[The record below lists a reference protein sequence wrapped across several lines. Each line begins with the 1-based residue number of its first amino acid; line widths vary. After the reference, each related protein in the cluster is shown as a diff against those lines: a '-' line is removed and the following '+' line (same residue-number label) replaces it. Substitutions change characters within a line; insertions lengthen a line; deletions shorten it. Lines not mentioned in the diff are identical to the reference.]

1 MKYARIVNE
10 TVVDAR
16 TEPPEGYFTPE
27 VVAEFITVPDHIEDG
42 WRLVSGEW
50 QAPPPPT
57 STSTPK
63 PTPEPIPII
72 GPIAFQMLFTVD
84 ELTALE
90 AAKAT
95 DPKVR
100 VFSKLLDDPRTSEV
114 NRNLPQVQDYLR
126 YCETASYL
134 SSGRAEAIL
143 YGKLT

>member
-1 MKYARIVNE
+1 MKYAR
-10 TVVDAR
+10 VVADTAVDVR
-16 TEPPEGYFTPE
+16 AEAPEGFFTPE
-27 VVAEFITVPDHIEDG
+27 VVAEFVEVPDQVEDG
-42 WRLVSGEW
+42 WLVVDGEW
-50 QAPPPPT
+50 QAPTPPEPAPPPE
-57 STSTPK
+57 

-72 GPIAFQMLFTVD
+72 GPIAFQMLFTLD

-100 VFSKLLDDPRTSEV
+100 VVSKLLEDPRTDEV

-126 YCETASYL
+126 YCEAAGYL

-143 YGKLT
+143 YEKLT

>member
-1 MKYARIVNE
+1 MKYAR
-10 TVVDAR
+10 VVADTAVDVR
-16 TEPPEGYFTPE
+16 TEAPEGFFTPE
-27 VVAEFITVPDHIEDG
+27 VVAEFITVPDQVENG
-42 WRLVSGEW
+42 WQLVDGEW
-50 QAPPPPT
+50 QAPTPPEPT
-57 STSTPK
+57 TTPE

-72 GPIAFQMLFTVD
+72 GPIAFQMLFTLD

-100 VFSKLLDDPRTSEV
+100 VFSKLLDDPRTDEI

-126 YCETASYL
+126 YCEGAGYL
-134 SSGRAEAIL
+134 PSGRAEAIL